1 MKKLFVIVSVTLV
14 ALISFVSL
22 SSKTQNLFENRSLDF
37 DDIGFPPLV
46 RVDFD
51 DMGFPPLV
59 RVDFDDIGFPPLV
72 RV

>member
-22 SSKTQNLFENRSLDF
+22 SSIVQNMFDNRTLDF
-37 DDIGFPPLV
+37 DDSGFPDLV

-51 DMGFPPLV
+51 DSGFPDLV
-59 RVDFDDIGFPPLV
+59 RVDFDDSGFPDLV